1 MRCNDSLRA
10 ALYYFNLKCV
20 TIDTNLKC
28 ASFFFM
34 GEPVPA
40 WMFLAVCD
48 LIRVL
53 KQHCILRNFFIRD
66 VRGSRKELSAFL
78 GRILCKGG
86 IIQDDM
92 VRIGFIQI
100 SNLVGHNAVND
111 GQLAVKEA
119 FFASH
124 S

>member
-66 VRGSRKELSAFL
+66 VRGSRKELSAF
-78 GRILCKGG
+78 
-86 IIQDDM
+86 
-92 VRIGFIQI
+92 
-100 SNLVGHNAVND
+100 
-111 GQLAVKEA
+111 
-119 FFASH
+119 
-124 S
+124 